1 MSEDL
6 KKNIDQD
13 IPGKIKNWRIR
24 IFFTVWVTYMIY
36 YIGRVNLG
44 IAKPLMMAEFDI
56 SSTIFG
62 GIGSAFFYAY
72 AFGQF
77 FNGFL
82 GDKLG
87 PRRMVT
93 LGIIVSSGINL
104 IIGVVGQFVWVLGIL
119 WGLNGFF
126 QAMGWAPS
134 VKTIANWFPPKQRG
148 KWSGRLGTSY
158 MIGGALA
165 WVIAILITVT
175 FGLTWQ
181 FAFIIP
187 GIIMLI
193 IGIINYVSIRNAPEE
208 VGLPT
213 IEEESEGKI
222 EIGDTKE
229 DEYLG
234 FKYTLK
240 AIFSNKTVIFAA
252 FGLFC
257 LNMVRYGI
265 TEWLPTLFYFD
276 SAYELTLWK
285 TIAFPVGGAIGALT
299 CTMISDKFLK
309 RRRMPIISILFG
321 LLAIT
326 LYIYSLLP
334 PVDLAAGIPMLMLIG
349 FLTFGPHVLLV
360 STIPMEFGTRKAAS
374 SVTGFIDGFG
384 YIGAAISTQVVGIIL
399 DTPDNMDMAYLFWI
413 IAALA
418 GCFVLL
424 FNWKSVPKKKEYF

>member
-1 MSEDL
+1 MSENL
-6 KKNIDQD
+6 EKETTQGSPIEL
-13 IPGKIKNWRIR
+13 KNWRIR

-36 YIGRVNLG
+36 YIGRVNFG
-44 IAKPLMMAEFDI
+44 IAKPFMMDEFSI
-56 SSTIFG
+56 STTVFG
-62 GIGSAFFYAY
+62 AIGSAFFYAY

-87 PRRMVT
+87 ARRLVT
-93 LGIIVSSGINL
+93 LGIIISSGINL
-104 IIGVVGQFVWVLGIL
+104 LLGGVGQIVWLLGIL

-165 WVIAILITVT
+165 WVIAILITTT
-175 FGLTWQ
+175 FGWSWR

-193 IGIINYVSIRNAPEE
+193 IGIVNYINIRNAPEE
-208 VGLPT
+208 AGFPT
-213 IEEESEGKI
+213 IEEESEGKTQK
-222 EIGDTKE
+222 GDTKE

-240 AIFSNKTVIFAA
+240 AIFSNKTILFAA

-265 TEWLPTLFYFD
+265 TEWLPTLLYNEYSD
-276 SAYELTLWK
+276 QLTLWK
-285 TIAFPVGGAIGALT
+285 TIAFPIGGAIGALT
-299 CTMISDKFLK
+299 MTRVSDKFLK
-309 RRRMPIISILFG
+309 RRRMPLISILFV

-326 LYIYSLLP
+326 LYIYSQLP
-334 PVDLAAGIPMLMLIG
+334 PVNLIAGIPMLTLVG
-349 FLTFGPHVLLV
+349 FLTFAPHVLLV

-374 SVTGFIDGFG
+374 SVTGFIDGWG
-384 YIGAAISTQVVGIIL
+384 YIGAAISTQIVGIIL
-399 DTPDNMDMAYLFWI
+399 ETPDNMHNAYLFWI
-413 IAALA
+413 IAALV
-418 GCFVLL
+418 GGLVLV
-424 FNWKSVPKKKEYF
+424 FSWKSVPKKKEYF

>member
-1 MSEDL
+1 MSEALVKDTT
-6 KKNIDQD
+6 QG
-13 IPGKIKNWRIR
+13 IPINLKNWRIR

-36 YIGRVNLG
+36 YIGRVNFG
-44 IAKPLMMAEFDI
+44 IAKPLMMVEFNI
-56 SSTIFG
+56 SATFFG
-62 GIGSAFFYAY
+62 AIGSAFFYAY

-87 PRRMVT
+87 ARRMVT
-93 LGIIVSSGINL
+93 LGLIISSAINL
-104 IIGVVGQFVWVLGIL
+104 LLGGLGQIVWVLGIF

-148 KWSGRLGTSY
+148 KRSSRLGTSY

-175 FGLTWQ
+175 FGLSWR
-181 FAFIIP
+181 FVFFIP
-187 GIIMLI
+187 GIIMCI
-193 IGIINYVSIRNAPEE
+193 IGIINYISIRNAPEE
-208 VGLPT
+208 AGFPT
-213 IEEESEGKI
+213 IEEEGLGKI
-222 EIGDTKE
+222 QKGDFKE

-234 FKYTLK
+234 FKYTIK

-265 TEWLPTLFYFD
+265 TEWLPTVFYFE
-276 SAYELTLWK
+276 SSEQLTLWK

-299 CTMISDKFLK
+299 CAMISDKFLK
-309 RRRMPIISILFG
+309 RRRMPLISILFG
-321 LLAIT
+321 LLALT
-326 LYIYSLLP
+326 LYLYSLLP
-334 PVDLAAGIPMLMLIG
+334 PVDLIVGIPMLMLIG

-360 STIPMEFGTRKAAS
+360 STIPMEFGTRKATS
-374 SVTGFIDGFG
+374 SVTGFIDGWG
-384 YIGAAISTQVVGIIL
+384 YIGAAISTQIVGVIL
-399 DTPDNMDMAYLFWI
+399 DTSTMEMAYLFWI
-413 IAALA
+413 LAALV
-418 GCFVLL
+418 GCLIL
-424 FNWKSVPKKKEYF
+424 IFNWKSVPEKKEYF